1 MQYRLVM
8 FYSSLCFD
16 VDGALVLVYWY
27 FLVLIMEHFV
37 IKFLPCAFTPTFE
50 RERDRA
56 RDRARDRERGR
67 ERQTERQRNREK
79 ERETMGPVGGDG
91 GPHLFAEKRR
101 IEKDKK
107 GEFQI
112 RDH

>member
-1 MQYRLVM
+1 
-8 FYSSLCFD
+8 
-16 VDGALVLVYWY
+16 
-27 FLVLIMEHFV
+27 MEHFV

-50 RERDRA
+50 RERERQSQ
-56 RDRARDRERGR
+56 RQREREGERDREREGERGR
-67 ERQTERQRNREK
+67 ETDRERQRNREK

>member
-1 MQYRLVM
+1 ML
-8 FYSSLCFD
+8 SSSCPAHL
-16 VDGALVLVYWY
+16 
-27 FLVLIMEHFV
+27 H
-37 IKFLPCAFTPTFE
+37 LPLRERETEPETEPETE
-50 RERDRA
+50 RERE
-56 RDRARDRERGR
+56 RETEREGERVR

>member
-1 MQYRLVM
+1 
-8 FYSSLCFD
+8 
-16 VDGALVLVYWY
+16 
-27 FLVLIMEHFV
+27 MEHFV

-50 RERDRA
+50 RERETEPETEPETERERERETERERERA
-56 RDRARDRERGR
+56 GERDRQRETEKQRER
-67 ERQTERQRNREK
+67 

>member
-1 MQYRLVM
+1 ML
-8 FYSSLCFD
+8 SISCPTHL
-16 VDGALVLVYWY
+16 
-27 FLVLIMEHFV
+27 H
-37 IKFLPCAFTPTFE
+37 LPLRE
-50 RERDRA
+50 RERETEPETEPETE
-56 RDRARDRERGR
+56 REREREG
-67 ERQTERQRNREK
+67 ERQTERDRETERK
-79 ERETMGPVGGDG
+79 RETMGPVGGDG

>member
-1 MQYRLVM
+1 
-8 FYSSLCFD
+8 
-16 VDGALVLVYWY
+16 
-27 FLVLIMEHFV
+27 MEHFV

-50 RERDRA
+50 RERETEPETEPETE
-56 RDRARDRERGR
+56 RERGR
-67 ERQTERQRNREK
+67 ERQRERGRERERETDRERQRNREK

-91 GPHLFAEKRR
+91 SPHLFAEKRR

>member
-1 MQYRLVM
+1 
-8 FYSSLCFD
+8 
-16 VDGALVLVYWY
+16 
-27 FLVLIMEHFV
+27 MEHFV

-50 RERDRA
+50 RERERQSQ
-56 RDRARDRERGR
+56 RQSQRQRERGR
-67 ERQTERQRNREK
+67 ERQRERERETDRERQRNREK

>member
-1 MQYRLVM
+1 
-8 FYSSLCFD
+8 
-16 VDGALVLVYWY
+16 
-27 FLVLIMEHFV
+27 MEHFV

-50 RERDRA
+50 RERERDRA
-56 RDRARDRERGR
+56 RDRARDREREGERDREREGERGR
-67 ERQTERQRNREK
+67 DRQTERQRNREK

>member
-1 MQYRLVM
+1 
-8 FYSSLCFD
+8 
-16 VDGALVLVYWY
+16 
-27 FLVLIMEHFV
+27 MEHFV

-50 RERDRA
+50 RERERETEPETEPETE
-56 RDRARDRERGR
+56 RERERETER
-67 ERQTERQRNREK
+67 ERERETDRERQRNREK

>member
-1 MQYRLVM
+1 
-8 FYSSLCFD
+8 
-16 VDGALVLVYWY
+16 
-27 FLVLIMEHFV
+27 MEHFV

-50 RERDRA
+50 RERERQSQ
-56 RDRARDRERGR
+56 RQSQRERERGR
-67 ERQTERQRNREK
+67 ERQRERGRERERETDRERQRNREK

>member
-1 MQYRLVM
+1 
-8 FYSSLCFD
+8 
-16 VDGALVLVYWY
+16 
-27 FLVLIMEHFV
+27 MEHFV

-50 RERDRA
+50 RERERERERDRA
-56 RDRARDRERGR
+56 RDRARDREREGERDREREGERGR

>member
-1 MQYRLVM
+1 
-8 FYSSLCFD
+8 
-16 VDGALVLVYWY
+16 
-27 FLVLIMEHFV
+27 MEHFV

-67 ERQTERQRNREK
+67 ERQRERGRERERQTDRQRNREK

>member
-1 MQYRLVM
+1 
-8 FYSSLCFD
+8 
-16 VDGALVLVYWY
+16 
-27 FLVLIMEHFV
+27 MEHFV

-50 RERDRA
+50 RERERERDRA
-56 RDRARDRERGR
+56 RDRARDREREGERGR

>member
-1 MQYRLVM
+1 
-8 FYSSLCFD
+8 
-16 VDGALVLVYWY
+16 
-27 FLVLIMEHFV
+27 MEHFV
-37 IKFLPCAFTPTFE
+37 IKFLPCAFTSTFE
-50 RERDRA
+50 RERERQSQ
-56 RDRARDRERGR
+56 RQSQRQRERGR
-67 ERQTERQRNREK
+67 ERQRERERETDRERQRNREK

>member
-1 MQYRLVM
+1 M
-8 FYSSLCFD
+8 
-16 VDGALVLVYWY
+16 
-27 FLVLIMEHFV
+27 
-37 IKFLPCAFTPTFE
+37 
-50 RERDRA
+50 
-56 RDRARDRERGR
+56 R

-101 IEKDKK
+101 IEKDKQ

>member
-1 MQYRLVM
+1 M
-8 FYSSLCFD
+8 
-16 VDGALVLVYWY
+16 
-27 FLVLIMEHFV
+27 
-37 IKFLPCAFTPTFE
+37 
-50 RERDRA
+50 
-56 RDRARDRERGR
+56 R

>member
-1 MQYRLVM
+1 
-8 FYSSLCFD
+8 
-16 VDGALVLVYWY
+16 
-27 FLVLIMEHFV
+27 
-37 IKFLPCAFTPTFE
+37 
-50 RERDRA
+50 
-56 RDRARDRERGR
+56 
-67 ERQTERQRNREK
+67 
-79 ERETMGPVGGDG
+79 MGPGGGDG

>member
-1 MQYRLVM
+1 M
-8 FYSSLCFD
+8 D
-16 VDGALVLVYWY
+16 
-27 FLVLIMEHFV
+27 HFV

-56 RDRARDRERGR
+56 RDRARDREREGERDREREGERVR